1 MEHRGDDAT
10 PSSLVVESVAERI
23 PLAVAVLVGSV
34 ALSGLFEAFRFPE
47 RRPWMLA
54 SAVAFALLSA
64 GAWAVSRRQPR
75 WTIAACVVLVN
86 AVGIG
91 INAYHAIVHAPVTMC
106 VWVLTALL
114 AGAAVLLPWGR
125 RNQALAC
132 AGALLTYPVLLET
145 SVSDPVTWAA
155 GGVYLLMV
163 VIVTTL
169 GADLFARYMERG
181 VRLTAVLSEREAR
194 LQSYFDLSLIG
205 MAVVSAD
212 GRCLEVN
219 EELCH
224 MVNVPASTLLSSP
237 WTALIDRDDASA
249 ATGLVAQAMAG
260 APGRMDLRLAGVE
273 GATIHAT
280 VAVRGLPGAD
290 GTIDHAIVLLH
301 DISERQE
308 IAMERER
315 SLERTEAARLRLEEA
330 SRAKDALFATVSH
343 ELRTPLTPI
352 LAWANLLQTGNLG
365 TTRTARAVSAIR
377 RNAYAQARLVDDLLD
392 MSRIVAGEWQF
403 DFRPVDLAAIARAAI
418 DVVQPAADAK
428 RLLLT
433 ASLPDRPVAVR
444 GDTERLQQIVW
455 NLVSNAIKF
464 TPHGGCIAV
473 TVRSEGG
480 TAQLVVE
487 DTGEGIPQEFA
498 AHVFEPFRQAD
509 ASPARRH
516 AGLGLGLAIVRALV
530 ERHEGTVRA
539 ESPGRRRGTTFIVE
553 LPELA
558 EGLPV
563 DEASASGR
571 VEPALGLMNGPR
583 AALRGLKVLVVDD
596 DPDSNAVVKVLLVA
610 RGADVRTVLS
620 AAEGLAMADLWRPD
634 VVVSDIAMPG
644 EDGVAFLHA
653 LRARRE
659 TIGDVPAIA
668 LTAYGSTAD
677 RRQLL
682 DAGFQAHV
690 AKPFDPVHLAAVV
703 ETTAYTGR
711 MS

>member
-1 MEHRGDDAT
+1 
-10 PSSLVVESVAERI
+10 
-23 PLAVAVLVGSV
+23 
-34 ALSGLFEAFRFPE
+34 
-47 RRPWMLA
+47 
-54 SAVAFALLSA
+54 
-64 GAWAVSRRQPR
+64 
-75 WTIAACVVLVN
+75 
-86 AVGIG
+86 
-91 INAYHAIVHAPVTMC
+91 
-106 VWVLTALL
+106 
-114 AGAAVLLPWGR
+114 
-125 RNQALAC
+125 
-132 AGALLTYPVLLET
+132 
-145 SVSDPVTWAA
+145 
-155 GGVYLLMV
+155 
-163 VIVTTL
+163 
-169 GADLFARYMERG
+169 

-711 MS
+711 MG

>member
-1 MEHRGDDAT
+1 MEHRGVEAT
-10 PSSLVVESVAERI
+10 PSSLVVEGVAERI
-23 PLAVAVLVGSV
+23 PLAAAVLVGSV
-34 ALSGLFEAFRFPE
+34 GLSGLFEAFRFPE
-47 RRPWMLA
+47 RRAWMLA
-54 SAVAFALLSA
+54 FFVAFALLAA
-64 GAWAVSRRQPR
+64 GAWAVSRRWPR
-75 WTIAACVVLVN
+75 WSIVACVVLVN
-86 AVGIG
+86 LVGIG

-114 AGAAVLLPWGR
+114 AGAAALLPWGWR
-125 RNQALAC
+125 SQALAC
-132 AGALLTYPVLLET
+132 AGALLTYLVHLET

-155 GGVYLLMV
+155 GLAYLLMV
-163 VIVTTL
+163 VVVTTL
-169 GADLFARYMERG
+169 GASLFARYMERG
-181 VRLTAVLSEREAR
+181 VRLTAALSEREAR
-194 LQSYFDLSLIG
+194 LQSYFDLSLVG

-219 EELCH
+219 EELCR
-224 MVNVPASTLLSSP
+224 MVNVPASTLLGSP
-237 WTALIDRDDASA
+237 WTMLIDPSDGSV
-249 ATGLVAQAMAG
+249 ATGLVAQALAG
-260 APGRMDLRLAGVE
+260 SPARMDLRLVGPE
-273 GATIHAT
+273 ATMIHAT
-280 VAVRGLPGAD
+280 VAVRGLPGAE

-301 DISERQE
+301 DISDRQLA
-308 IAMERER
+308 AMERER
-315 SLERTEAARLRLEEA
+315 SLEQTEAARLRLEEA
-330 SRAKDALFATVSH
+330 GRAKDAFFATISH

-352 LAWANLLQTGNLG
+352 LAWANLLQTGHLG
-365 TTRTARAVSAIR
+365 TTRTERAVSAIR
-377 RNAYAQARLVDDLLD
+377 RNAYAQARIIDDLLD

-403 DFRPVDLAAIARAAI
+403 DFRPVDLVAVAQAAI

-428 RLLLT
+428 RLFLT
-433 ASLPDRPVAVR
+433 ASLADRPVAVR
-444 GDTERLQQIVW
+444 GDADRLQQIVW

-464 TPHGGCIAV
+464 TPHGGCVAV

-480 TAQLVVE
+480 RAQLVVE
-487 DTGEGIPQEFA
+487 DTGEGIPEEFA
-498 AHVFEPFRQAD
+498 PHVFEAFRQAD
-509 ASPARRH
+509 ASPGRRH

-530 ERHEGTVRA
+530 DRHDGTVRV
-539 ESPGRRRGTTFIVE
+539 ESPRRRGTTFVVE

-558 EGLPV
+558 DGVPL
-563 DEASASGR
+563 DETAISGR

-596 DPDSNAVVKVLLVA
+596 DPDSNAVVKALLVA

-620 AAEGLAMADLWRPD
+620 AAEGLAMADQWRPD

-644 EDGVAFLHA
+644 DDGVAFLHA

-668 LTAYGSTAD
+668 LTAYGSAAD

-703 ETTAYTGR
+703 ETTVFTGR